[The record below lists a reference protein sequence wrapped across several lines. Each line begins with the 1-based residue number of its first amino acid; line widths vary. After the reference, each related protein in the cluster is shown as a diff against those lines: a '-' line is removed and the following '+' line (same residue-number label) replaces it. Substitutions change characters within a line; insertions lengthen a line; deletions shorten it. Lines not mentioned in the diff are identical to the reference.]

1 MQTQELIKI
10 ENFSEFNKQIE
21 TLTIPELE
29 QLIELFGEKTRWRW
43 YDKETYHKISHCL
56 AQRKYLLNRQFE
68 CSPENLERLR
78 NIANL
83 VEKHADILRKK
94 GNELYKQ
101 ILQQWQ
107 DGKNKPFSDFYV
119 ELSLSVSFNDEDTSV
134 LHLDDDHLG
143 SDYVKMSEFMGRFH
157 NDFERNL
164 MMYDKRIDYDSEN
177 SDRSFD
183 EDEDTKSFNYTPE
196 LWESLGKAFP
206 KLTEIPITWAFHH
219 LIDHTNYALQD
230 IIRIN
235 DVWGEAKVCWQH
247 ITRATGEVY

>member
-1 MQTQELIKI
+1 MKFELILTLPEDKFRK
-10 ENFSEFNKQIE
+10 EIE

-134 LHLDDDHLG
+134 LHLDDDRSG
-143 SDYVKMSEFMGRFH
+143 SDYIKMSEFMDRFH

-164 MMYDKRIDYDSEN
+164 MMHDKRIDYDSEK

-183 EDEDTKSFNYTPE
+183 VDEDTKSFNYTPE
-196 LWESLGKAFP
+196 LWEKIG
-206 KLTEIPITWAFHH
+206 
-219 LIDHTNYALQD
+219 
-230 IIRIN
+230 
-235 DVWGEAKVCWQH
+235 
-247 ITRATGEVY
+247 RASCRERV